1 MPPVNETRALRPKE
15 LKDDEDTI
23 AALQVMAG
31 YAPVDTNLTP
41 ANLQAVSDDV
51 RNKETMHAQAID
63 AEKAAR
69 DNKIAAQ
76 WLRHNRL
83 LKAKKA
89 VVGQF
94 GEDGN
99 EAQAVGLKKK
109 SERAKPKKKKP
120 PKP

>member
-1 MPPVNETRALRPKE
+1 MPPVNETRALRPQE
-15 LKDDEDTI
+15 LQDDLDAL
-23 AALQVMAG
+23 AALKVMAG

-41 ANLQAVSDDV
+41 ANLQATADD
-51 RNKETMHAQAID
+51 REGKETTHSQTID

-69 DNKIAAQ
+69 DNKVAAQ
-76 WLRHNRL
+76 WLLHNRI

-94 GEDGN
+94 GEDSN

-109 SERAKPKKKKP
+109 SEKAKPKKKP
-120 PKP
+120 ATP